1 MTTSTI
7 CSSLLGVTLLTLLVA
22 CHDDLSKST
31 AHMHTRAGPLPVQS
45 RGEAVFRLQNTVM
58 DQLIAAQQ
66 LAGAANGTADRSF
79 AECEERL
86 VEQCARLNEAANLS
100 ATGDTPSVMLKLRVL
115 VSLPGCE
122 QSALAASNFLNRAPP
137 FVSAALP

>member
-1 MTTSTI
+1 MS
-7 CSSLLGVTLLTLLVA
+7 LLTLLVA
-22 CHDDLSKST
+22 CHDDLSKPT
-31 AHMHTRAGPLPVQS
+31 AHMHTRAGSAPEQS
-45 RGEAVFRLQNTVM
+45 RGEAVFRLQNAVM
-58 DQLIAAQQ
+58 DQLIAAQL
-66 LAGAANGTADRSF
+66 LASAAHGTADRGF

-100 ATGDTPSVMLKLRVL
+100 ASGGTPSVMLKLRVL

-122 QSALAASNFLNRAPP
+122 QSALAASNFLNRAPS